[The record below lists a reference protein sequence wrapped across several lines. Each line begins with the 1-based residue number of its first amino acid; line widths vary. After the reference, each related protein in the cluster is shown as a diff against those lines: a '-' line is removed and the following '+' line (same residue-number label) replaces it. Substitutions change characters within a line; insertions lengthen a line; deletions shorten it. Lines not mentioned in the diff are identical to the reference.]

1 MATIP
6 GSQWQASASGLTVN
20 VVQTTDGTLPA
31 PIAGD
36 FNLEIFISGS
46 GGAPTT
52 PAAGYQGLAVLSPS
66 GLELDLISGAFAIT
80 DNGSGNDTL
89 SAYGANETISGGAA
103 NVALNL
109 FGNNEVAN
117 GGGGQDTINVFGNA
131 DTVNGNGVDLI
142 NVFGTG
148 DWVNGG
154 SGNDTINVSGT
165 GNFVAAG
172 SGNDLINVLGSADT
186 ITAGTGNDTIN
197 LSGNGFILAGGSG
210 NSLINASGN
219 GDIIAAGS
227 GNDTIAVSGFDDMVA
242 LGSGN
247 DTVFISGNSDTVQ
260 SGSNTGANQ
269 AQINMSGTNMMLV
282 DGPNQYADTVIGF
295 DQGSG
300 DRIHLTTD
308 TVANAVAHST
318 AVNGGADTLITLS
331 DGSTLLLKGVTH
343 IDSTFFG

>member
-6 GSQWQASASGLTVN
+6 GSQFQATVPN
-20 VVQTTDGTLPA
+20 LPLNIVQTTDGTVPA
-31 PIAGD
+31 PISGD
-36 FNLEIFISGS
+36 FNLEVFLGGTAGS
-46 GGAPTT
+46 PAT
-52 PAAGYQGLAVLSPS
+52 PAAGYQGLMVVSPS
-66 GLELDLISGAFAIT
+66 GLALDLISGAFAVT

-89 SAYGANETISGGAA
+89 SAHGSNETISGGPA
-103 NVALNL
+103 NVLLNL

-117 GGGGQDTINVFGNA
+117 GGGQDTINVFGNA
-131 DTVNGNGVDLI
+131 DTVNGNGDDLI

-148 DWVNGG
+148 DQVAGG

-165 GNFVAAG
+165 GNSVAAG
-172 SGNDLINVLGSADT
+172 SGNNLINVLGSADT

-197 LSGNGFILAGGSG
+197 LSGNGFVVAGGPG
-210 NSLINASGN
+210 NTMINASGN
-219 GDIIAAGS
+219 GDTIGAGTGS
-227 GNDTIAVSGFDDMVA
+227 DTIAVSGLDNMVA
-242 LGSGN
+242 LGTGN
-247 DTVFISGNSDTVQ
+247 DTVFISGSNDTVL
-260 SGSNTGANQ
+260 SGSNAGGNHG
-269 AQINMSGTNMMLV
+269 QINLSGQNMTLT

-308 TVANAVAHST
+308 TAANAVAHST

-343 IDSTFFG
+343 IDSTFFS